1 MERLKPGTTK
11 YMKHTKGRSNADL
24 HSLMLDFFSC
34 ISCISWLISEL
45 KDGIEEP
52 RNTRKEDQFAF
63 TELLISFRVFRGS
76 LPFFPIR
83 SIPMSPSSA
92 SGFDGPSSLGS
103 LLASPDFLDETQREF
118 ARRVDEEG
126 WKVLPS

>member
-1 MERLKPGTTK
+1 
-11 YMKHTKGRSNADL
+11 
-24 HSLMLDFFSC
+24 
-34 ISCISWLISEL
+34 
-45 KDGIEEP
+45 
-52 RNTRKEDQFAF
+52 
-63 TELLISFRVFRGS
+63 
-76 LPFFPIR
+76 
-83 SIPMSPSSA
+83 MSPSSA